1 MSYERKIVVG
11 STEDLFVMT
20 SAKIPA
26 GIKLTEVLIAPD
38 ETQYAEYFHIFVCMD
53 QDVIYSG
60 PYIGEGINI
69 KIEDRAFEEDRIL
82 LFSLSASFYPAEVA
96 PVIFATKYAV
106 TIRGEPVENWVIGD
120 EADSFNDE
128 FVNSNC

>member
-26 GIKLTEVLIAPD
+26 GVRLTEVLIAPD

-53 QDVIYSG
+53 RDVIYSG
-60 PYIGEGINI
+60 PYVGEGINI
-69 KIEDRAFEEDRIL
+69 KIEDRAYEEDRIL
-82 LFSLSASFYPAEVA
+82 LFSLSASFYPAELA
-96 PVIFATKYAV
+96 PVIFSTKYAV
-106 TIRGEPVENWVIGD
+106 TIRGEPVENWVVGD

-128 FVNSNC
+128 FVNSHI

>member
-38 ETQYAEYFHIFVCMD
+38 ETQYVEYFHIFVCMD